1 MSSVYFQLYL
11 AGLEVRNLLA
21 GRTYDS
27 RVIDS
32 PNKTTRWAIAAELLA
47 ALFSQDFE
55 EQERARQIFLDHG
68 YFDEATRALKTAESP
83 ADRAAAARKLGMV
96 GSHLATAHLI
106 AALFDEAPEVRRAA
120 AEALIQIGDPWVATA
135 PLNAILID
143 EVTRDLPEV
152 PEPTG
157 RVADNMKL
165 DETASAQLQLRAELE
180 TGFRAEAETLHGA
193 VAEVGIRRA
202 EVEMARCA
210 SETEEETQRLA
221 EELAQIE
228 AAARHAPAVPTA
240 IAAGLNGADA
250 SERAAALADLARIG
264 NNGALSLMTCLDDD
278 SPNVVSV
285 AARALFELETHRTP
299 ESFSQALEEGL
310 AERRRKI
317 GAALAASSI
326 ATKATSN
333 LTGASNLTDKSG
345 EDSYNALC
353 LLYVMEVER
362 AGRKADE
369 EAQRLAEELAQI
381 EVAEAALCAEA
392 EERGSEQ
399 GSIPISESVGDN
411 SGRRSL
417 ARRFLLRFARKT

>member
-1 MSSVYFQLYL
+1 LSSVYFQLYL

-32 PNKTTRWAIAAELLA
+32 PDKSTRWAIAAELLA

-55 EQERARQIFLDHG
+55 EQERARQIFIDHG
-68 YFDEATRALKTAESP
+68 YFDEATRGLKTAESP

-120 AEALIQIGDPWVATA
+120 AEALIQIGDPWVANA
-135 PLNAILID
+135 PLNAILTD
-143 EVTRDLPEV
+143 EITRDLPEV

-165 DETASAQLQLRAELE
+165 DETASAQLQLRTELE
-180 TGFRAEAETLHGA
+180 TGFRAAAETLHA
-193 VAEVGIRRA
+193 VAEVGVRQA
-202 EVEMARCA
+202 EVEMGCCV

-228 AAARHAPAVPTA
+228 AAARRARAVPTA

-278 SPNVVSV
+278 SPNVLSV
-285 AARALFELETHRTP
+285 AARALFQSEPHRTP
-299 ESFSQALEEGL
+299 ESFSQALEEGSP
-310 AERRRKI
+310 ERRRKI
-317 GAALAASSI
+317 GAAMAASSI

-333 LTGASNLTDKSG
+333 LTGSSNLTDKSR

-369 EAQRLAEELAQI
+369 EAQRLAEKLAQI

-392 EERGSEQ
+392 EERGSER
-399 GSIPISESVGDN
+399 GSIPVSESVGDN

-417 ARRFLLRFARKT
+417 ARRFLLRFARRI

>member
-1 MSSVYFQLYL
+1 MTNQTILRRGSEQDLSSVYFQLYL

-68 YFDEATRALKTAESP
+68 YFDEATRGLKTAESP

-202 EVEMARCA
+202 EVEMARYA

-221 EELAQIE
+221 E
-228 AAARHAPAVPTA
+228 
-240 IAAGLNGADA
+240 
-250 SERAAALADLARIG
+250 
-264 NNGALSLMTCLDDD
+264 
-278 SPNVVSV
+278 
-285 AARALFELETHRTP
+285 
-299 ESFSQALEEGL
+299 
-310 AERRRKI
+310 
-317 GAALAASSI
+317 
-326 ATKATSN
+326 
-333 LTGASNLTDKSG
+333 
-345 EDSYNALC
+345 
-353 LLYVMEVER
+353 
-362 AGRKADE
+362 
-369 EAQRLAEELAQI
+369 
-381 EVAEAALCAEA
+381 
-392 EERGSEQ
+392 
-399 GSIPISESVGDN
+399 
-411 SGRRSL
+411 
-417 ARRFLLRFARKT
+417 